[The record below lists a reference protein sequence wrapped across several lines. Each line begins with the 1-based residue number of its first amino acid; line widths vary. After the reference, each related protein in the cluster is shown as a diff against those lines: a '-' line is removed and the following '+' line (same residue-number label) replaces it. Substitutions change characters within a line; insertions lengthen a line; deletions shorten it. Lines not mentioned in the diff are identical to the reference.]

1 MSKESLEQ
9 FMNQVAESE
18 ELQVKIGE
26 EIDADALIA
35 LGAQCGCEFTADE
48 LQESMEL
55 SDEELEGVSGGFNP
69 STIVSMNYTGNVGFK
84 DANDRRASVVIVGL
98 KK

>member
-9 FMNQVAESE
+9 FMNQVANSD
-18 ELQVKIGE
+18 ELQEKIGD
-26 EIDADALIA
+26 EIEAEALIA
-35 LGAQCGCEFTADE
+35 LGAEYGCEFTKEELEDSAD
-48 LQESMEL
+48 L

>member
-1 MSKESLEQ
+1 MSKENLEQ
-9 FMNQVAESE
+9 FMEKVGESE
-18 ELQVKIGE
+18 ELQTTIGE
-26 EIDADALIA
+26 EIDIDAMIA
-35 LGAQCGCEFTADE
+35 LGAENGFDFDADD
-48 LQESMEL
+48 LKGVGEL

-69 STIVSMNYTGNVGFK
+69 STIVYMNYTGNVGFK